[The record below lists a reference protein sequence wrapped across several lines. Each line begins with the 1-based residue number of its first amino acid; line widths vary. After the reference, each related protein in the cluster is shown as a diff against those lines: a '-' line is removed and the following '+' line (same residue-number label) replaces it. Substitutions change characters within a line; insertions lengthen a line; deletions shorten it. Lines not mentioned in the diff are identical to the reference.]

1 MGWFSDFFTVENI
14 APIIAGSL
22 TGGAGYAL
30 LAGAATGGGIAALK
44 GEDIGAGAIKGGI
57 GGMSGQSMGAAFN
70 PATASAAAPISSA
83 TSTAGTSGVGGALT
97 QAGYEQGLSFASP
110 SMGGGLTAT
119 GFEQGIG
126 SLASQASSQA
136 PSFVGGTQLS
146 PTVSMA
152 DSAAYKFGPTA
163 GANQAGLTQAG
174 YEQGLSFAPTPP
186 PSVAPIDRSFMA
198 GVNRYGGGGGG
209 GFNTAKGFG
218 KLGLSAVAPGIIGDL
233 TNPPGFEEFETPDKY
248 KYDPTRQLN
257 LGDDVDSGLRLLATG
272 GYLEGGGVGDGMS
285 DDIPANIDGEQE
297 AALSEG
303 EFVIPADV
311 VSHLG
316 NGSSSAGARRLY
328 DMMATIREARTG
340 SPEQGT
346 EIEAEEIV
354 EEYLP
359 YGGGIRATDI
369 VESQSRSF

>member
-1 MGWFSDFFTVENI
+1 
-14 APIIAGSL
+14 
-22 TGGAGYAL
+22 
-30 LAGAATGGGIAALK
+30 
-44 GEDIGAGAIKGGI
+44 
-57 GGMSGQSMGAAFN
+57 
-70 PATASAAAPISSA
+70 
-83 TSTAGTSGVGGALT
+83 
-97 QAGYEQGLSFASP
+97 
-110 SMGGGLTAT
+110 MGGGLTAT

-126 SLASQASSQA
+126 SLASQASPQA

-218 KLGLSAVAPGIIGDL
+218 KLGLSAVAPGIMGDL

-248 KYDPTRQLN
+248 KYDPTRQLDLN
-257 LGDDVDSGLRLLATG
+257 RDTGIDAALKKDSGLRLIASGGYIGNNYAGG

-340 SPEQGT
+340 NSKQGV
-346 EIEAEEIV
+346 EIEAEE
-354 EEYLP
+354 YMP
-359 YGGGIRATDI
+359 YNM
-369 VESQSRSF
+369 VESQSQRF

>member
-22 TGGAGYAL
+22 TGGLGYAL

-44 GEDIGAGAIKGGI
+44 GEDIGAGAVKGGI
-57 GGMSGQSMGAAFN
+57 GGMSGQSMGSAFN

-126 SLASQASSQA
+126 SLASQASPQA
-136 PSFVGGTQLS
+136 PSFVGSTQLS

-198 GVNRYGGGGGG
+198 GLERYGGGGKFAGLRG
-209 GFNTAKGFG
+209 AG
-218 KLGLSAVAPGIIGDL
+218 KLGLSAVAPGIMGDL
-233 TNPPGFEEFETPDKY
+233 TNPPGFEEYETPDKY
-248 KYDPTRQLN
+248 KYDPTRRLN
-257 LGDDVDSGLRLLATG
+257 LGDDIDSNLRLLATG

-340 SPEQGT
+340 NPKQGI
-346 EIEAEEIV
+346 EIEAEE
-354 EEYLP
+354 YMP
-359 YGGGIRATDI
+359 YNM
-369 VESQSRSF
+369 VESQSQRF

>member
-97 QAGYEQGLSFASP
+97 QAGYEQGLSFA
-110 SMGGGLTAT
+110 
-119 GFEQGIG
+119 
-126 SLASQASSQA
+126 
-136 PSFVGGTQLS
+136 
-146 PTVSMA
+146 
-152 DSAAYKFGPTA
+152 
-163 GANQAGLTQAG
+163 
-174 YEQGLSFAPTPP
+174 PTPP

-218 KLGLSAVAPGIIGDL
+218 KLGLSAVAPGIMGDL

-248 KYDPTRQLN
+248 KYDPTRRLN

-311 VSHLG
+311 VSHIG
-316 NGSSSAGARRLY
+316 NGSSNAGARRLY

-340 SPEQGT
+340 NSKQGV
-346 EIEAEEIV
+346 EIEAEE
-354 EEYLP
+354 YMP
-359 YGGGIRATDI
+359 YNM
-369 VESQSRSF
+369 VESQSQRF